1 MCAEFVY
8 TFCVHLTFVHRILRV
23 VEFSVLVSTYALFF
37 CGGWGGCLE
46 TILVNY
52 GHLKCINSHWQVCFR
67 GILYIYIRYLNLSKV
82 IHHIVLFRYS
92 KRHLWE
98 QFFYT
103 LLNVESCEK
112 LPDLSEL
119 RHLVEA
125 EILSYKPFSDLT
137 HVRNILGGKWKK
149 LVNWTLMI
157 DCTPKYLR
165 SLNCGHFGFC
175 QLNVILK
182 CDGKVFFRTQ
192 CIFLYSQHSLNKV
205 ILYIL
210 SFLVS

>member
-1 MCAEFVY
+1 M
-8 TFCVHLTFVHRILRV
+8 R
-23 VEFSVLVSTYALFF
+23 
-37 CGGWGGCLE
+37 
-46 TILVNY
+46 
-52 GHLKCINSHWQVCFR
+52 CINSHWQVCFR
-67 GILYIYIRYLNLSKV
+67 GVHYIYIYYLNLSKV

-112 LPDLSEL
+112 LPDVSEL
-119 RHLVEA
+119 RRLVEA
-125 EILSYKPFSDLT
+125 EILNNKHFCDLT
-137 HVRNILGGKWKK
+137 RVRNSLGGKWKK

-157 DCTPKYLR
+157 GYIPKYLR

-182 CDGKVFFRTQ
+182 YVFPQCYIPVIHPIHSDCNIIHEIQKV
-192 CIFLYSQHSLNKV
+192 LLW
-205 ILYIL
+205 
-210 SFLVS
+210 